1 AGQTTIVATYTV
13 GDNSYTGTARLTVE
27 LSEEEA
33 KAAEEEIRAA
43 EEEAKAVEEEAKAEE
58 EEAKAAEE
66 EAKAAE
72 EAKVVEEPEEMRAEE
87 YPPVEEV
94 EFDIEPIF
102 DLLGQVVAPQDYREG
117 LAAAPDK
124 NVIYDKARELEREL
138 TMVSAAPQPASMGSA
153 LFKVVF
159 FEFDRSNIKPE
170 FRAAIEEN
178 AAALK
183 ANPNYSVI
191 IEGHCDERGTTEYNL
206 ALGNRRATVVYDA
219 LIQMGVDPNQLETV
233 SYGEER
239 PAEFGHDEASW
250 QKNRRSV
257 ISFR

>member
-1 AGQTTIVATYTV
+1 
-13 GDNSYTGTARLTVE
+13 
-27 LSEEEA
+27 
-33 KAAEEEIRAA
+33 
-43 EEEAKAVEEEAKAEE
+43 
-58 EEAKAAEE
+58 
-66 EAKAAE
+66 
-72 EAKVVEEPEEMRAEE
+72 MRAEE

-138 TMVSAAPQPASMGSA
+138 AMVSAAPQPASMGSA